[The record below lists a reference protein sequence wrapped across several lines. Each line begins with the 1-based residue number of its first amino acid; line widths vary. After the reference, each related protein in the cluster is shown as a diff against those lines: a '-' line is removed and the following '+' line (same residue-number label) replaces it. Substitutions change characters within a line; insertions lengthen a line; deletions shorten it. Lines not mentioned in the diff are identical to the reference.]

1 MKKTYLNIETWNRK
15 QHFEH
20 FKTLKDPY
28 FGLTASVNVTKAY
41 NWSKVNK
48 KSFFIV
54 YLYACMKAINSVENL
69 KYRIEEDDKIVIH
82 DKIDVSAT
90 ILRPDNTFGFSYVSY
105 IDDFKLF
112 YENFILEKER
122 ILKSTDLFPPMYS
135 EACIHCSAI
144 PWVNFTG
151 HKEPL
156 SGIKNESIPKIAFG
170 KMKEVD
176 KELVMPVA
184 INVNHA
190 LVDGFHLGQFYEKFQ
205 SELNKL
211 F

>member
-1 MKKTYLNIETWNRK
+1 MKTYLNIDTWNRK

-20 FKTLKDPY
+20 FLTLQDPY
-28 FGLTASVNVTKAY
+28 FGLTATIDVTNAY
-41 NWSKVNK
+41 NWSKANQ

-54 YLYACMKAINSVENL
+54 YLHACLKAINSVENL
-69 KYRIEEDDKIVIH
+69 KYRIEEDAKVVIH

-90 ILRPDNTFGFSYVSY
+90 ILRPDKTFGFSYVPFTT
-105 IDDFKLF
+105 DFEVFHKGV
-112 YENFILEKER
+112 ISEKER
-122 ILKSTDLFPPMYS
+122 IFNSTDLFPPIYS

-151 HKEPL
+151 HKEP
-156 SGIKNESIPKIAFG
+156 SARIKNESIPKVAFG
-170 KMKEVD
+170 KMEKVND
-176 KELVMPVA
+176 QFLMPVA

-190 LVDGFHLGQFYEKFQ
+190 LVDGYHIGLFYENFQ
-205 SELNKL
+205 SELNA